1 MLVVILKHTERDKI
15 LSNLCIIKM
24 KKIIILFVFFA
35 IRANTQNIAPQSVNA
50 AGAKMIQSN
59 GSLNFTV
66 GELVVLQQ
74 FDANG
79 NSLGSGF
86 TNASTI
92 STTILAVEEPHAEI
106 LQVDVFPNPTTDL
119 VQIRIKESKLE
130 EIQLFVTDLT
140 ARELYKG
147 RYRVL
152 QQSIGINTAAYSAG
166 TYLLS
171 LKDLNGKILGTYKI
185 VKQ

>member
-1 MLVVILKHTERDKI
+1 
-15 LSNLCIIKM
+15 M
-24 KKIIILFVFFA
+24 KKIKSTLFGLFITAVLSA
-35 IRANTQNIAPQSVNA
+35 QSIAPQSVNS
-50 AGAKMIQSN
+50 AGTKLTQSN
-59 GSLNFTV
+59 GSLSFTV

-74 FDANG
+74 VDANG

-86 TNASTI
+86 TNSSTI
-92 STTILAVEEPHAEI
+92 STTILAVEEPNAEI

-119 VQIRIKESKLE
+119 VQVRIKESKLE
-130 EIQLFVTDLT
+130 EIQLLVTDLT
-140 ARELYKG
+140 GRELFQG

-152 QQSIGINTAAYSAG
+152 QQSIGINTAAYPAG

-171 LKDLNGKILGTYKI
+171 LKDLSGKILGTYKI

>member
-1 MLVVILKHTERDKI
+1 
-15 LSNLCIIKM
+15 M
-24 KKIIILFVFFA
+24 KKIKTTLLGLFITAVLSA
-35 IRANTQNIAPQSVNA
+35 QSIAPQSVNA
-50 AGAKMIQSN
+50 AGTKMTQSN
-59 GSLNFTV
+59 GSLSFTV

-74 FDANG
+74 VDANG

-92 STTILAVEEPHAEI
+92 STTILAVEEPNAEI
-106 LQVDVFPNPTTDL
+106 LQVDVFPNPTSDL

-130 EIQLFVTDLT
+130 EMQLSVTDLKG
-140 ARELYKG
+140 RELFQG

-152 QQSIGINTAAYSAG
+152 QQSIGINTAAYPAG

-171 LKDLNGKILGTYKI
+171 LKDLSGKLLGTYKI
-185 VKQ
+185 VKR

>member
-1 MLVVILKHTERDKI
+1 M
-15 LSNLCIIKM
+15 IIKV
-24 KKIIILFVFFA
+24 IFLLVLFA
-35 IRANTQNIAPQSVNA
+35 IKANTQSIAPQSINS
-50 AGAKMIQSN
+50 AGIKMTQSN
-59 GSLNFTV
+59 GSLSFTV

-92 STTILAVEEPHAEI
+92 STTILAVEEPDAEI

-119 VQIRIKESKLE
+119 VQIRIKDSKLE
-130 EIQLFVTDLT
+130 EMLLSVTDLT
-140 ARELYKG
+140 GRELYQG
-147 RYRVL
+147 RYRLL

-171 LKDLNGKILGTYKI
+171 LKDLSGKILGIYKI

>member
-1 MLVVILKHTERDKI
+1 M
-15 LSNLCIIKM
+15 IIKV
-24 KKIIILFVFFA
+24 IFLLVLFA
-35 IRANTQNIAPQSVNA
+35 IKANTQSIAPQSINS
-50 AGAKMIQSN
+50 AGTKMTQSN
-59 GSLNFTV
+59 GSLSFTV

-92 STTILAVEEPHAEI
+92 STTILAVEVPNAEI
-106 LQVDVFPNPTTDL
+106 LKVDVFPNPTTDL
-119 VQIRIKESKLE
+119 VQIRIKDSKLE
-130 EIQLFVTDLT
+130 EMLLSVTDLT
-140 ARELYKG
+140 GRELYQG
-147 RYRVL
+147 RYRLV

-171 LKDLNGKILGTYKI
+171 LKDLNGKILGSYKI